1 MPKARF
7 SPMTQ
12 AFGPLHIF
20 SSSCK
25 AGPITLNWLK
35 CLLYSRLSPFW
46 RMSEQIRPSLGFV
59 ALPSRRKGAQC
70 PPPPLSLALFSFS
83 IRHSPSSS
91 ADQTDPFHRCKLTD
105 RPPLALSMG
114 PLLLLLFFRSS
125 VFLFCSPSSSASA
138 ARFPPH

>member
-1 MPKARF
+1 MGLR
-7 SPMTQ
+7 
-12 AFGPLHIF
+12 IF
-20 SSSCK
+20 SSCT

-70 PPPPLSLALFSFS
+70 PSLSLALFSFS
-83 IRHSPSSS
+83 IRHSPSSSFS

-114 PLLLLLFFRSS
+114 PPPSPPLFSILRLLVLFALLRLRRPFSS
-125 VFLFCSPSSSASA
+125 PLTMAVAVLLS
-138 ARFPPH
+138 